1 MPYKSQAQ
9 RRKFHELWA
18 EGKIKGDTVR
28 EFDKA
33 SKGLMLPDRVD
44 KSAPKKKKSPPQ
56 VKGLF

>member
-1 MPYKSQAQ
+1 MYKSMSQ

-44 KSAPKKKKSPPQ
+44 QKPPKKKKPPLQ